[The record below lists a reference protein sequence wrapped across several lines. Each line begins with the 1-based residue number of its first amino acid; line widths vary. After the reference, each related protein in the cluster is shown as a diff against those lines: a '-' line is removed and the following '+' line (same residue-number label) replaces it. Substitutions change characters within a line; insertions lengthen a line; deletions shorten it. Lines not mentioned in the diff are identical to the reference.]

1 MNYKIENLSHPL
13 QRLTAEVGLL
23 LGWLCIVGC
32 QPTASSQND
41 ASAHQPT
48 KVQVQAALDLP
59 PASADSRP
67 SHRSE
72 ENPDLGSAIKRASS
86 YSEMRASLQAHG
98 WLPVSDPNCLFNV
111 VGKNAVADCAAH
123 PEWEQCSYCND
134 LEGLR
139 QCSAD
144 GYCLFTFEH
153 KGDGGR
159 LEVTMKGDVGLW
171 RANAPETLFGVH
183 GWRYASQEP

>member
-1 MNYKIENLSHPL
+1 MNHKNKNSNCPL
-13 QRLTAEVGLL
+13 QRLVTAGGLL
-23 LGWLCIVGC
+23 LVWLNIVGC
-32 QPTASSQND
+32 QPTDFSQTD
-41 ASAHQPT
+41 AGVQQPT
-48 KVQVQAALDLP
+48 KMQVQAAANLP
-59 PASADSRP
+59 PASTDSRS
-67 SHRSE
+67 SHMSE
-72 ENPDLGSAIKRASS
+72 KSPVLGNAIKLASS